1 MYRGPPP
8 VYGMEGN
15 SVPGHYPFQPMVV
28 PRQPGTVLTANN
40 VPNSLM
46 VAPHGEMPL
55 LPQASHLPLQPPLP
69 PPQQHEDQSPQNAG
83 LVAHLCKII
92 ERQSE
97 EIANLVQNRG
107 GSRDK
112 KQSEEQGVPDGD
124 HQLPAPMPP
133 SMMPQGPATDY
144 HSETRDLDDATGGT
158 PPAGHLHAV
167 RYSDG
172 LEALTVAADGA
183 AVNYPLPHNAWL
195 NTWQNPGDDAYS
207 HHNPADAYQQQAAAL
222 EAKNKKRRKEAPANS
237 VGRRC
242 AACGTTETPK
252 WRCAMTLC
260 NACGLLSAKR
270 ARRYGME
277 ADGIFGAAAAR
288 RQVAAQVRSDFPTG
302 ETEHSGMEDS
312 QAAAAT
318 QQAAA
323 ALALA
328 AAAAAQ
334 DAAERQLS
342 SANKDS
348 AVEHDSM
355 MPTSHESTDV
365 ETRSMM
371 PTANESSGASFR
383 PHLLSPARSPSSSQQ
398 QPAASSLPPTR
409 APSTPPEGN
418 DDAAEL
424 APTEPSTPEPTQADS
439 DADGAQQPP
448 PRHFQAAPSHHLAR
462 EASAPQQPLPRLPVM
477 VMAQPRMAPGAA
489 SSNAPQGMQA
499 FPRPQTVLNTMPGG
513 GRTTQPFMVP
523 PPNQMPTPP
532 NIVQFSQMPQMTQY
546 GMGGMGG
553 MPMPNPYLSGQGHPP
568 PQVMHQMMPGPG
580 RSMPQPPPAMPPPA
594 PPPTP
599 QLPPKPPVAALTSES
614 FRFDER

>member
-1 MYRGPPP
+1 
-8 VYGMEGN
+8 
-15 SVPGHYPFQPMVV
+15 
-28 PRQPGTVLTANN
+28 
-40 VPNSLM
+40 
-46 VAPHGEMPL
+46 
-55 LPQASHLPLQPPLP
+55 
-69 PPQQHEDQSPQNAG
+69 
-83 LVAHLCKII
+83 
-92 ERQSE
+92 
-97 EIANLVQNRG
+97 
-107 GSRDK
+107 
-112 KQSEEQGVPDGD
+112 
-124 HQLPAPMPP
+124 
-133 SMMPQGPATDY
+133 
-144 HSETRDLDDATGGT
+144 
-158 PPAGHLHAV
+158 
-167 RYSDG
+167 
-172 LEALTVAADGA
+172 
-183 AVNYPLPHNAWL
+183 
-195 NTWQNPGDDAYS
+195 
-207 HHNPADAYQQQAAAL
+207 
-222 EAKNKKRRKEAPANS
+222 
-237 VGRRC
+237 
-242 AACGTTETPK
+242 
-252 WRCAMTLC
+252 
-260 NACGLLSAKR
+260 
-270 ARRYGME
+270 
-277 ADGIFGAAAAR
+277 
-288 RQVAAQVRSDFPTG
+288 
-302 ETEHSGMEDS
+302 MEDS

-499 FPRPQTVLNTMPGG
+499 FPRPQTVFNTMPGG
-513 GRTTQPFMVP
+513 GHTTQPFMVP

-599 QLPPKPPVAALTSES
+599 QLPPKPPVTALTSES